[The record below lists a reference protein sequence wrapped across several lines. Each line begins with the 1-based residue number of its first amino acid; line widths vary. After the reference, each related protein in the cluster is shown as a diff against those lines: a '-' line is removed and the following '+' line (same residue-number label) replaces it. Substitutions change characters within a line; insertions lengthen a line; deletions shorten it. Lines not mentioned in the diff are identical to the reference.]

1 MDASP
6 DRITT
11 VLLCGGK
18 GTRAYPYTAE
28 VPKPLMEVAGV
39 PVLRH
44 VMQIYAEQGFADFV
58 LAAGYKA
65 ELISEFARTLPPD
78 WRVTVVDTGEDA
90 NTGLRLLRC
99 REYVSPTFF
108 ANYADGLGDVDL
120 HALMQF
126 HRGHGS
132 AGTLT
137 CVPLPS
143 QYGTLDLDG
152 DYRVQ
157 RFLEKPRLADHL
169 INAGYFV
176 FDSLVFDSWGGD
188 DLERDVLPALAAAQG
203 LRAFRHD
210 GFWKSMDTYKD
221 ALELSE
227 FCAGGAPPWLAR
239 SERLEAPAS

>member
-1 MDASP
+1 MP
-6 DRITT
+6 VTT

-18 GTRAYPYTAE
+18 GTRAYPYTTQM
-28 VPKPLMEVAGV
+28 PKPLMEVGGV
-39 PVLRH
+39 PVLQH
-44 VMQIYAEQGFADFV
+44 VMQIYAEQGFVNFV

-65 ELISEFARTLPPD
+65 ELIEEFAQSLPTA
-78 WRVTVVDTGEDA
+78 WRVTVLDTGEDA

-99 REYVSPTFF
+99 REHVSPTFF

-120 HALMQF
+120 QALMDF
-126 HRGHGS
+126 HQGHGS

-152 DYRVQ
+152 DHHVQ

-176 FDSLVFDSWGGD
+176 FDASVFDTWGGD
-188 DLERDVLPALAAAQG
+188 DLERDVLPALASARG

-227 FCAGGAPPWLAR
+227 FCEDGSPPWLGRTA
-239 SERLEAPAS
+239 APIPAN